1 MLIGGDDIS
10 DDVITLGR
18 CFSMF
23 VYIRI
28 RFHLALIG
36 GNLAAQSTGSY
47 RGIGGGNQIS
57 VMQLQALLP
66 FSALWPGCP
75 GELARLIV
83 DR

>member
-23 VYIRI
+23 VHIRI

-36 GNLAAQSTGSY
+36 RNLAAQSTWSY

-57 VMQLQALLP
+57 EMQLQALLP

-83 DR
+83 D

>member
-1 MLIGGDDIS
+1 MLTGGDDIS

-36 GNLAAQSTGSY
+36 GNLAARSTGSY
-47 RGIGGGNQIS
+47 REIGGGNQIS
-57 VMQLQALLP
+57 EMQLQALLP

-75 GELARLIV
+75 GKLARLIV

>member
-28 RFHLALIG
+28 PFHLALIG
-36 GNLAAQSTGSY
+36 GNLTAQSTWSY

-57 VMQLQALLP
+57 EMQLKTLLP

-83 DR
+83 D